1 MGQFND
7 MDMGNKEIETIIRNN
22 ITGGHRDKRWTCLPE
37 KMFSWTN
44 DFSDVKCTD
53 PKCTQVH
60 PQNNEYYVP
69 K

>member
-7 MDMGNKEIETIIRNN
+7 IDMGNKEIETIFRNN
-22 ITGGHRDKRWTCLPE
+22 ITGGYRDKRWTGLPE